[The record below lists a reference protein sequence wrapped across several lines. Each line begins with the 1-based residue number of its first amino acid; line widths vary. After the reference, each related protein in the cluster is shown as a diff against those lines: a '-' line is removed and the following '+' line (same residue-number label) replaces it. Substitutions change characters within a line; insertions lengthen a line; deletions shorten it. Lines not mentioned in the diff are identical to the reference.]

1 MLFKKLP
8 QRWQP
13 VKPTAG
19 SIIQRYGEQHEDGF
33 HGIQYFNTQQVDKF
47 LESEHELYRLIRP
60 ESRHLW
66 TISYM
71 SINMP
76 IPPHTDSGV
85 RTVINC
91 YGDTANAVTRFH
103 KKQRDVVKQIQIANQ
118 TDGHIYDDK
127 DLIIVD
133 QFRAEPGDI
142 YMLAVDHIHSVATQT
157 DQERW
162 AICFSSKQ
170 SMLEAQK
177 DLA

>member
-1 MLFKKLP
+1 MLFKKLS

-13 VKPTAG
+13 QKPPVGA
-19 SIIQRYGEQHEDGF
+19 IIQQYGELHEDGF
-33 HGIQYFNTQQVDKF
+33 HGIRYQ
-47 LESEHELYRLIRP
+47 ESLQDHELYNIIRP
-60 ESRHLW
+60 ERRHLW

-91 YGDTANAVTRFH
+91 YGDTARAVTRFH
-103 KKQRDVVKQIQIANQ
+103 HKQRDVVKQIQIANQ

-142 YMLAVDHIHSVATQT
+142 YMLAVDQIHSVATQT

>member
-1 MLFKKLP
+1 MMFKKLP

-19 SIIQRYGEQHEDGF
+19 NVIVQFGEQHEDGF
-33 HGIQYFNTQQVDKF
+33 HGIRYQ
-47 LESEHELYRLIRP
+47 ESLQDHELYNIIRP
-60 ESRHLW
+60 DRRHLW

-91 YGDTANAVTRFH
+91 YGDTARAITRFH
-103 KKQRDVVKQIQIANQ
+103 QKQQDTVKQMQIANQ
-118 TDGHIYDDK
+118 TDGHIYDAK
-127 DLIIVD
+127 ELIIVD

-157 DQERW
+157 EQDRW
-162 AICFSSKQ
+162 AICFSTKQ
-170 SMLEAQK
+170 NIIQAQK